1 MKWDRFDKHP
11 FSPSTT
17 GPLHQHQLELKLS
30 LESDGNHQELLE
42 GQTLNHLQRGTNP
55 AYPLQFWPPTGRF
68 WGTPAFSC
76 GTLPSEWKPLICHH
90 RHWPLWWHSRQNQ
103 LGRTA
108 ESVTGTSAAT
118 VTGNFEHREV
128 LFDIVLVSRG
138 FLSSPPVEIVKS
150 IVLAGLLIDS
160 PAISQTFISL
170 PIPEKHGQMI
180 KLIQTIYIYIYN
192 YYYYYYLLQKSLVV
206 QASILKQNIQNIWW
220 PSWLPFSTMQLLVGV
235 NA

>member
-180 KLIQTIYIYIYN
+180 KLIQTIYI
-192 YYYYYYLLQKSLVV
+192 
-206 QASILKQNIQNIWW
+206 
-220 PSWLPFSTMQLLVGV
+220 
-235 NA
+235 